1 MSDDKECFFI
11 SPIGDEDSNVRD
23 RSNKVM
29 EYIIKKAVT
38 EYGYSVTRADQMD
51 EPGSI
56 TNQVIQKTVNSEL
69 VIADLTGHNPNVFY
83 ELAVR
88 HATGEPYIQLI
99 KTGESIPFDISDF
112 RTIKYGLDVDEADQA
127 RERIRGL
134 LQTLVDEEPEFDNPI
149 SESAEMQSLRESS
162 DPADQNLA
170 EILETMYKL
179 DQKVGGLENK
189 INNADSVS
197 PTSNSKTL
205 TDVTGTTINSVSD
218 DGRQLYSI
226 ISQYQENNDS
236 AMPRDKMD
244 SLTVTKDRVED
255 ALEELMMTGH
265 VYQPKDGYYRA
276 I

>member
-11 SPIGDEDSNVRD
+11 APIGDEGSKARE

-29 EYIIKKAVT
+29 EYVVKEAVS

-51 EPGSI
+51 QPGSI
-56 TNQVIQKTVNSEL
+56 TNQVIQKTVDSDL

-99 KTGESIPFDISDF
+99 KSNESIPFDISDL

-127 RERIRGL
+127 RGKIRGL
-134 LQTLVDEEPEFDNPI
+134 LQSLEDEEPEFDNPI
-149 SESAEMQSLRESS
+149 SESAEMQSLRKSA

-170 EILETMYKL
+170 EILDTMYKL
-179 DQKVGGLENK
+179 DKK
-189 INNADSVS
+189 INNVENMVRDS
-197 PTSNSKTL
+197 
-205 TDVTGTTINSVSD
+205 DINSVTKVKNTRFTERHPEEFLED
-218 DGRQLYSI
+218 KELEIYDLI
-226 ISQYQENNDS
+226 KDYQRAYNKPVS
-236 AMPRDKMD
+236 
-244 SLTVTKDRVED
+244 KDELILEDMNKSEVED
-255 ALEELMMTGH
+255 ILRELMMGGH
-265 VYQPKDGYYRA
+265 VYEPVEGAYKV